1 MHGLE
6 MSARTGGFSPVRM
19 PSTRDADSYNLI
31 GGSPFQE
38 TVEASA
44 FDQAARSLVAGV
56 DFKYSGSYGS
66 SISLLRVMY
75 YVFAS
80 EHYGIPYLPSV
91 MARPLGRKFPNYFQ
105 PSARAKIYEQL
116 ASALR
121 STVDTVAQEFDDAT
135 VFVPPFSA
143 LVLSR
148 AATPAEIPAQVL
160 AVRAEYAGFRRKM
173 GREAARAFDQP
184 AQMKLDAAVRYIP
197 DVVDLTINPTNPVQ
211 WIKTL
216 INLPTETLLAWY
228 RRRPVAKLI
237 STASTV
243 GSMQDYSTLLHKH
256 FGETAADVLDTL
268 RNF

>member
-1 MHGLE
+1 
-6 MSARTGGFSPVRM
+6 M
-19 PSTRDADSYNLI
+19 PSTRDADSYNWI

-38 TVEASA
+38 TLESSA

-75 YVFAS
+75 HVFAS

-91 MARPLGRKFPNYFQ
+91 MARPLGQKFPNYFQ
-105 PSARAKIYEQL
+105 PSVRVKIYEQL

-148 AATPAEIPAQVL
+148 AATPARP
-160 AVRAEYAGFRRKM
+160 G
-173 GREAARAFDQP
+173 P
-184 AQMKLDAAVRYIP
+184 
-197 DVVDLTINPTNPVQ
+197 LT
-211 WIKTL
+211 
-216 INLPTETLLAWY
+216 
-228 RRRPVAKLI
+228 
-237 STASTV
+237 S
-243 GSMQDYSTLLHKH
+243 G
-256 FGETAADVLDTL
+256 
-268 RNF
+268 